1 MFYQTQSDEE
11 RKLYIKLLQI
21 TGSLSNLFADSKKPF
36 LYYRAME
43 NIFCKSFEATNYA
56 RSDVSV
62 DAGKDRIGIGLKTFL
77 QNNGK
82 TFQKVAEFNRESYL
96 LKNLNDEQIVY
107 KIAEMRNE
115 RIKTTQRICQL
126 NDMMYHLITRDLNC
140 MGIYEEPMDLVDINA
155 IKEIKR
161 KRETVISFE
170 DGIHEYGYNTSKS
183 TLFKRFNTT
192 DKRLIE
198 RFEVKILE
206 DPFDFLLHSDLNEKE
221 KSTLEVNNDVTD
233 FIILPLY
240 SPKLGEVPKKSGL
253 NQWNAEGRNRDTDE
267 VYIPIPAWIHKAKPE
282 FFEYNTDDY
291 KTGSFDV
298 KLPSGE
304 TLNMKV
310 AQQGGKAL
318 MSNPNKALGKW
329 ILRDILNL
337 KDGTLV
343 RKAMLDTIGIDS
355 IMLSKHTDDSYS
367 LDFLKAGSYED
378 FEEEY
383 EK

>member
-1 MFYQTQSDEE
+1 MFYSIQSDEE
-11 RKLYIKLLQI
+11 RKLYIRLLQI

-43 NIFCKSFEATNYA
+43 NIFCKSFNATNFA

-62 DAGKDRIGIGLKTFL
+62 DAGKDQVGIGLKTFL

-82 TFQKVAEFNRESYL
+82 TFQKVAEFNRESYI

-107 KIAEMRNE
+107 KIAKMRNE
-115 RIKTTQRICQL
+115 RIITTQRICKL
-126 NDMMYHLITRDLNC
+126 NGMMYHLITRDLNS

-155 IKEIKR
+155 IKGIKR
-161 KRETVISFE
+161 KRKTVISFQ
-170 DGIHEYGYNTSKS
+170 DGINEYSYNISKS
-183 TLFKRFNTT
+183 TLFKRFDTT
-192 DKRLIE
+192 DNRLIE

-221 KSTLEVNNDVTD
+221 KSALEDKNDVTD

-253 NQWNAEGRNRDTDE
+253 NQWNAEGRHRDTDE
-267 VYIPIPAWIHKAKPE
+267 VYIPIPTWIHKAKPE
-282 FFEYNTDDY
+282 FFEYNTDDN
-291 KTGSFDV
+291 KTGPFDV

-304 TLNMKV
+304 ILNVRV

-318 MSNPNKALGKW
+318 MSNPNSALGKW

-337 KDGTLV
+337 KNGTLV
-343 RKAMLDTIGIDS
+343 TKRMLDTIGIDS
-355 IMLSKHTDDSYS
+355 IMLSKHADNSYS
-367 LDFLKAGSYED
+367 LDFLRSGSYED